1 MASTVQL
8 AQAPPQPRSTPTS
21 VRIAVRAVRLWHLL
35 SLDAP
40 TVAALW
46 TWFLAASS
54 HIRLPL
60 AATLAMAVAVWTL
73 YAADRLL
80 DARRLDAETSEG
92 LPSNGGKRR
101 ELEARHLFHHRHRR
115 GFRAGITLCS
125 LLLALLLPQLAPAAI
140 QLYLVLGSLLLGYF
154 LLIHSPA
161 PNAERSNRLPK
172 EFAVGIFFSAATFVP
187 TIARE
192 PSLRPAL
199 LPMALLF
206 ALLCSLN
213 CLFIYAW
220 EHPAPTP
227 RTHPTTGL
235 ALRFL
240 DSLTLFTACAGV
252 ALAGLSL
259 YAHGDAPSRLA
270 PWPIPAGVALSALL
284 LLLVDRLHR
293 GRNRLAPTTLRAA
306 ADLCLLTP
314 LLFLPF
320 LQR

>member
-1 MASTVQL
+1 VASITQL
-8 AQAPPQPRSTPTS
+8 AHRATRPRHLPAAARTTVPIP
-21 VRIAVRAVRLWHLL
+21 VRTVRLWHLL

-46 TWFLAASS
+46 TWFLATTN

-60 AATLAMAVAVWTL
+60 AAPLAMAVAVWML

-80 DARRLDAETSEG
+80 DTRRLDA
-92 LPSNGGKRR
+92 LPFVGDQLQ

-115 GFRAGITLCS
+115 GFRIGIVVCS
-125 LLLALLLPQLAPAAI
+125 LVLALLLPQLAPAAI
-140 QLYLVLGSLLLGYF
+140 RLYLVLGSLLFGYF
-154 LLIHSPA
+154 LLIHSPG
-161 PNAERSNRLPK
+161 PNADMSLPK
-172 EFAVGIFFSAATFVP
+172 ELAVGIFFSAATFVP
-187 TIARE
+187 TIARQPE
-192 PSLRPAL
+192 LRPAL

-220 EHPAPTP
+220 EHPDPTP
-227 RTHPTTGL
+227 RTHPATRR

-240 DSLTLFTACAGV
+240 GSLTLFTACAGLV
-252 ALAGLSL
+252 LAGLSL
-259 YAHGDAPSRLA
+259 HAPSRLA
-270 PWPIPAGVALSALL
+270 QWPIPAAATVSALL
-284 LLLVDRLHR
+284 LLLLDRLRRSHR
-293 GRNRLAPTTLRAA
+293 FLAPTTLRAA

-320 LQR
+320 LYR